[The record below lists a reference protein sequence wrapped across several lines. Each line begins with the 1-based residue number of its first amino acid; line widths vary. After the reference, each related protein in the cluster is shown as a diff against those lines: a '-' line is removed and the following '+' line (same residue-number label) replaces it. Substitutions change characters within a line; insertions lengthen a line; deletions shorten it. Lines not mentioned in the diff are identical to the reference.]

1 MKLVYHIR
9 RRNARESARKIG
21 KNRMNGGMG
30 VRTRKKVRQSDP
42 EKGRTRWPHGAV
54 SIKSHTEKS
63 YRESLTMLSKP
74 GVIPGCRTMRSKP
87 RCRTGLSS
95 RRSQTMLSKQR
106 CRNKDVLTKKSAQRS
121 LYHKRGICRLTV
133 RFRSAHPGIS
143 APVPRGCGSRRCR
156 CSCPCSRCFWRRD
169 RDCRARS
176 CRCSQSPWSDCRG

>member
-21 KNRMNGGMG
+21 KNRMNGGMV
-30 VRTRKKVRQSDP
+30 VRTREKIRQCDP

-54 SIKSHTEKS
+54 LIKSHTEQS

-74 GVIPGCRTMRSKP
+74 GVIPGCRTVRSKP
-87 RCRTGLSS
+87 RCRNGLSV
-95 RRSQTMLSKQR
+95 RRSQTNAVQTEMAKQR
-106 CRNKDVLTKKSAQRS
+106 CPYKEVCTKKSISQ
-121 LYHKRGICRLTV
+121 KGICRLTV

>member
-9 RRNARESARKIG
+9 RRNARESARKIS
-21 KNRMNGGMG
+21 KNRMNGGM
-30 VRTRKKVRQSDP
+30 VFRTREKVRQCDP

-54 SIKSHTEKS
+54 SIKSHTEQS

-74 GVIPGCRTMRSKP
+74 GVIPGCRTVRSKP
-87 RCRTGLSS
+87 RCRNGLSV

-106 CRNKDVLTKKSAQRS
+106 CRNKDVCTKKSISQ
-121 LYHKRGICRLTV
+121 KGICRLTV